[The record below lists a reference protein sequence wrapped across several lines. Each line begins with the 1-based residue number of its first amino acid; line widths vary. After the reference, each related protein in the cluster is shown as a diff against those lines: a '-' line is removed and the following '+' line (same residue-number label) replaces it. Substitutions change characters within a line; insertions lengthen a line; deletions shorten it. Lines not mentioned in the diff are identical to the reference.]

1 MGWIK
6 GQLSVPPYSAH
17 FWFFRIEQ
25 SRVRYMGIQY
35 LTFCHYFLDKQNCLW
50 RRRSRKSRNF
60 FDFGQKF
67 PLPQFCKYG
76 IRFEFGLGT
85 VFSVCH
91 ISGTH
96 LIWYVSSTTRTYCDI
111 LFVQYLDRMYFIF
124 LPEPSQKFT
133 AADQISAD
141 RNQFSFIMVAQEP
154 IVTYPDKS
162 FRRNM
167 HQETADEFGT
177 FQG

>member
-1 MGWIK
+1 MSEKKKIIVLG
-6 GQLSVPPYSAH
+6 SCV
-17 FWFFRIEQ
+17 
-25 SRVRYMGIQY
+25 SRVSMLDGNQSGHGTASEQ
-35 LTFCHYFLDKQNCLW
+35 LELCYFLDKQNCLW

-96 LIWYVSSTTRTYCDI
+96 LI
-111 LFVQYLDRMYFIF
+111 
-124 LPEPSQKFT
+124 
-133 AADQISAD
+133 
-141 RNQFSFIMVAQEP
+141 
-154 IVTYPDKS
+154 
-162 FRRNM
+162 
-167 HQETADEFGT
+167 
-177 FQG
+177 

>member
-1 MGWIK
+1 M
-6 GQLSVPPYSAH
+6 
-17 FWFFRIEQ
+17 
-25 SRVRYMGIQY
+25 
-35 LTFCHYFLDKQNCLW
+35 
-50 RRRSRKSRNF
+50 
-60 FDFGQKF
+60 DFGQRS
-67 PLPQFCKYG
+67 PLPQFCEYS
-76 IRFEFGLGT
+76 IRFEFGSGT
-85 VFSVCH
+85 VFSMCH

-96 LIWYVSSTTRTYCDI
+96 LIGYVSSTTRTYCDI
-111 LFVQYLDRMYFIF
+111 LFVQYLDCMYFVF

-141 RNQFSFIMVAQEP
+141 GNQFSFIMVAQEP